1 MKLKIFVLLCEYKFH
16 SYELKLDTKER
27 VHLLIRISN
36 LQPEDY
42 ILRKLLLFTITL
54 VLLCVAPVQAA
65 DVNTVKATIV
75 KHAIEMGVDPAIAL
89 SIARTESGFSH
100 NARSN
105 HGAVGVFQ
113 LMPSTARRMGLNPY
127 SLNDNIKGGIM
138 YYKSMYKMFGSV
150 ELALA
155 AYNAGPGNVKKYKAV
170 PPYAETKRFVSK
182 IMKDYHYYK
191 ANPDPAMVK
200 ARAAQTAAKKPAATT
215 VAASKPKVPAATL
228 EIVKA
233 KDINAVKV
241 EVVDETPI
249 DLEIEATSL
258 AI

>member
-1 MKLKIFVLLCEYKFH
+1 
-16 SYELKLDTKER
+16 
-27 VHLLIRISN
+27 
-36 LQPEDY
+36 
-42 ILRKLLLFTITL
+42 
-54 VLLCVAPVQAA
+54 
-65 DVNTVKATIV
+65 
-75 KHAIEMGVDPAIAL
+75 MGVDPAIAL

-100 NARSN
+100 NARSS

-138 YYKSMYKMFGSV
+138 YYKAMYKMFGSV

-155 AYNAGPGNVKKYKAV
+155 AYNAGPGNVKRYKAV
-170 PPYAETKRFVSK
+170 PPYAETRRFVSK

-200 ARAAQTAAKKPAATT
+200 AKAAQTAAKKPAATT
-215 VAASKPKVPAATL
+215 AAVMTKPQIPAATL

-241 EVVDETPI
+241 EVVDETPL

>member
-1 MKLKIFVLLCEYKFH
+1 MLVALCF
-16 SYELKLDTKER
+16 
-27 VHLLIRISN
+27 
-36 LQPEDY
+36 
-42 ILRKLLLFTITL
+42 
-54 VLLCVAPVQAA
+54 APAQAA
-65 DVNTVKATIV
+65 DIDSVKVSIA

-89 SIARTESGFSH
+89 SIARTESGFNH
-100 NARSN
+100 NARSS

-155 AYNAGPGNVKKYKAV
+155 AYNAGPGNVKRYQAI

-182 IMKDYHYYK
+182 IMTDYNYYK
-191 ANPDPAMVK
+191 NNSDPAIK
-200 ARAAQTAAKKPAATT
+200 AAKAAIAQQAATKQQAAAKAQLVQVKT
-215 VAASKPKVPAATL
+215 TQQEVQTQVKPMIPATTLNIANMRMQQTNELAKVKDVKTIKIEVA
-228 EIVKA
+228 
-233 KDINAVKV
+233 
-241 EVVDETPI
+241 DETPVE
-249 DLEIEATSL
+249 LELEAKSL